1 MKTRILVVVG
11 AAALVAA
18 AGCGGDGTT
27 IGSAAPTSTATT
39 SDPGS
44 TPPQPTESEPG
55 SSGAAPTSAA
65 PETTTSGAG
74 ATSTR
79 CHTSELAASF
89 GSGDAGAGNR
99 YATLTLTN
107 RSARTCTIYGYG
119 GLQPLDSA
127 KKQLSVTLVRDPGHA
142 PKLVRLAPGAGV
154 GRTIHWGVVPSGTQT
169 SCPTPAYASII
180 PPDET
185 DPLVVAWK
193 LGPICGGRID
203 GVPYGTTL

>member
-27 IGSAAPTSTATT
+27 IGSAPPSSTSVGTPL
-39 SDPGS
+39 PG
-44 TPPQPTESEPG
+44 PTESADP
-55 SSGAAPTSAA
+55 SVSTSAA
-65 PETTTSGAG
+65 PKPPPQTTSGAG
-74 ATSTR
+74 STSTR

-89 GSGDAGAGNR
+89 KSGDAGAGNR

-107 RSARTCTIYGYG
+107 KSAHTCTIYGYG
-119 GLQPLDSA
+119 GLQPLDRA
-127 KKQLSVTLVRDPGHA
+127 NKQLPITLIRDPGHA
-142 PKLVRLAPGAGV
+142 PTLVRLAAGASV

-185 DPLVVAWK
+185 DPLTVAWS
-193 LGPICGGRID
+193 LGQVCGGRID